1 MDGDTPLTGTWV
13 LRSFVH
19 SNNANPFNNICSVS
33 EDSLF
38 VFFTTPFEVFN
49 ISDNGDN
56 TATVIVSPLT
66 ETFTYLWDDPEGS
79 TTATTGIIDESGTY
93 NVTITNSLGCTITSS
108 VEVNST
114 VSIEDVESL
123 VKMEINPN
131 PTSGDFNINLEL
143 AQSEKIQI
151 DLISVTGQKVK
162 TITNETSRGN
172 MYQVKASE
180 LPAGLYFINFNV
192 SGSNS
197 LKN

>member
-1 MDGDTPLTGTWV
+1 M
-13 LRSFVH
+13 
-19 SNNANPFNNICSVS
+19 
-33 EDSLF
+33 
-38 VFFTTPFEVFN
+38 
-49 ISDNGDN
+49 
-56 TATVIVSPLT
+56 T

-192 SGSNS
+192 SGEQFTEK
-197 LKN
+197 LIIK